1 MRRPPAGTPSPRRG
15 TLVLGRRW
23 QVAHDRIQYRWRARQ
38 DVQSTRKTQLSHGL
52 NSNRETRIRV
62 RGAFR
67 VRPEFRVGALPLISG
82 QFFRSGMSSRFTG
95 MGAGSAQWV
104 VSSNPL
110 ELPDAPTRTVSAAV
124 PAVSGVCSSARRV
137 AQTPSCFVSDRVA
150 VGPAHRLAAF
160 SSPVAA
166 RERHHA
172 RRFDRAP
179 LAPNVGRDPVRD
191 RAGVRTRR
199 ARQPA
204 QAGPRPVPAV
214 AGRYPANHALHA
226 EYVSPRLRRTG
237 AAAGMVPLVRQ
248 AARSVLV
255 PDRPVVRPGWAP
267 AATTGTPSR
276 GRRSW
281 PGLTGPH
288 PPGGKPW
295 LGLPAARHQRRDYP
309 SAGRAAP
316 SAAPGQTAERAG
328 WTSRAVDGLGFS
340 EEAGVGARA
349 RGLAARPSGT
359 PAVGQQ
365 SRSGRTLVR
374 VVRTPAAGGRIVSGC
389 QERRVRV

>member
-1 MRRPPAGTPSPRRG
+1 
-15 TLVLGRRW
+15 
-23 QVAHDRIQYRWRARQ
+23 
-38 DVQSTRKTQLSHGL
+38 
-52 NSNRETRIRV
+52 
-62 RGAFR
+62 
-67 VRPEFRVGALPLISG
+67 
-82 QFFRSGMSSRFTG
+82 MSSRFTG
-95 MGAGSAQWV
+95 TGAGSAQWV
-104 VSSNPL
+104 ATNQPL

-124 PAVSGVCSSARRV
+124 PAASGLCPSAGCV
-137 AQTPSCFVSDRVA
+137 AQTPPRLVSDRAA
-150 VGPAHRLAAF
+150 VGPAHRLTAF
-160 SSPVAA
+160 GSPVAA

-281 PGLTGPH
+281 PGLTGTH
-288 PPGGKPW
+288 PPGGKAW
-295 LGLPAARHQRRDYP
+295 LGLPAARHQRRDHA
-309 SAGRAAP
+309 SAGAAAP
-316 SAAPGQTAERAG
+316 RAAPGQTAERA
-328 WTSRAVDGLGFS
+328 WRTSRAVDGLGFS

-349 RGLAARPSGT
+349 GGLAAWPSGT
-359 PAVGQQ
+359 LAAGQQ
-365 SRSGRTLVR
+365 SRSGRTPGRAVR
-374 VVRTPAAGGRIVSGC
+374 APHACRGLISGC
-389 QERRVRV
+389 QERRVRVGAQSGGARRACPAAVARHHAGHLVRRAAG